1 MVGLLNILDLFSG
14 EELSDEQVLNAARPA
29 LCSEFDKKEFRGAVE
44 YLKGGSSTVNE
55 IVTMFDDL
63 KFDILEARNGR
74 TSVLLE
80 LRSDADHLAS
90 SSNDAIVSYVDGSL
104 SVVVDEYDVAG
115 IDDERDLPVELS
127 ARHRGSFEFRP
138 GDSFVIRAG
147 LRAHRIRGIVSP
159 IIVHRLNAVPKSH
172 FNHYFDYPSLRFRHS
187 AFADQARTRDHF
199 YVSALYAVT
208 LSMFDLDAESD
219 AAKRLFD
226 VVASSLPARIDD
238 GGMDAAT
245 RWKAVQVLGLVDADA
260 TTAALE
266 RLARSGLPQL
276 GGRAAEALSA
286 IVH

>member
-1 MVGLLNILDLFSG
+1 MAGLLNIIEILT
-14 EELSDEQVLNAARPA
+14 DERLGDVQVLNAVEPA
-29 LCSEFDKKEFRGAVE
+29 LCSEFDRKEFKEAVA
-44 YLKGGSSTVNE
+44 YLKGSSSTVNE

-63 KFDILEARNGR
+63 KFDILEARHGQ

-80 LRSDADHLAS
+80 LRTDADHLAS
-90 SSNDAIVSYVDGSL
+90 SSNDAIVSYVDGSQP
-104 SVVVDEYDVAG
+104 VIVDEYDVVG

-127 ARHRGSFEFRP
+127 ARHRGSFEISP

-147 LRAHRIRGIVSP
+147 LQAHRIRGIVSP
-159 IIVHRLNAVPKSH
+159 IIVHRLNAVPTSH

-199 YVSALYAVT
+199 YVSALYAIT
-208 LSMFDLDAESD
+208 LSMFDLDAESH
-219 AAKRLFD
+219 AAQQLFEM
-226 VVASSLPARIDD
+226 VASSLPERIND

-266 RLARSGLPQL
+266 RLARSGLPRL
-276 GGRAAEALSA
+276 GGKAAEALSA